1 MLFTACYYFFFW
13 IVAAFIL
20 SCVNMFRQTG
30 YTNKCLAKLI
40 IAMFILYG
48 LLSLAGPIISIVM
61 FAIDKDQ
68 LVVAFAALNMCF
80 GLFQC
85 VATIFGWKNLKRRSQ
100 EALSLTAAQ
109 ATQRQE
115 DAKQEHM

>member
-1 MLFTACYYFFFW
+1 MLVTACYYFVFW
-13 IVAAFIL
+13 IVAAIIL
-20 SCVNMFRQTG
+20 SSMNMLRQTG

-40 IAMFILYG
+40 IAMFILFG
-48 LLSLAGPIISIVM
+48 LLSLAGPVISIVM

-85 VATIFGWKNLKRRSQ
+85 VATVFGWKNTKRRSR
-100 EALSLTAAQ
+100 EALNLTFRQAA
-109 ATQRQE
+109 QRQE
-115 DAKQEHM
+115 DAKQEHL